1 MHAAPGADHGTDE
14 AQADHRRRTHPQRG
28 KFPGPDGAPGLCFPP
43 VPLNRCPERGI
54 AVASTAVI
62 QTKQGIGDVIWHLPF
77 IRAIAARSPGGRV
90 TFLTLPSSQAKPL
103 LAAEPAV
110 DEVVYFEHNG
120 SQAARLVHQLT
131 LARLLRRRR
140 FETVWILDRTTRPA
154 VSAFLAGIP
163 NRYGLGLGRQSWLI
177 TNGGIDRRYFHA
189 HPIGWL
195 QALMEAM
202 DIPLADTEP
211 RLKLPPEI
219 VTAIAARFRAAP
231 RPWIVFGLGASHPD
245 KEWSEAHMAAFVA
258 AIGARSAGTLFA
270 IGGPANAARA
280 QRLMASTGAGH
291 VVDACGL
298 DLIEAAA
305 LLACADAYVG
315 PDSGPMNIAAAVG
328 TPAFG
333 LYGLT
338 PVIAYSRHLHP
349 IRSPRTDG
357 SAAEAMQAIDPRAVA
372 DTVAQF
378 LAARAPRIA
387 VDV

>member
-1 MHAAPGADHGTDE
+1 
-14 AQADHRRRTHPQRG
+14 
-28 KFPGPDGAPGLCFPP
+28 
-43 VPLNRCPERGI
+43 
-54 AVASTAVI
+54 VASTAVI

-202 DIPLADTEP
+202 DVPLADTEP
-211 RLKLPPEI
+211 RLQLPPEI

-280 QRLMASTGAGH
+280 QRLMAS
-291 VVDACGL
+291 
-298 DLIEAAA
+298 I
-305 LLACADAYVG
+305 ACADAYVG